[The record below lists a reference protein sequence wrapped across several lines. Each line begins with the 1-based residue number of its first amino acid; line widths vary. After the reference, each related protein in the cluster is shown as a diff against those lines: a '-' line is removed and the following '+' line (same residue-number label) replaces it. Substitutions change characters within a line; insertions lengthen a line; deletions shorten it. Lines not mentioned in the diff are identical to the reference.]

1 MRFLII
7 RLSSIGDIVL
17 TTPVIRCLY
26 KQVPG
31 ATIHYLVKKNFAS
44 ILESNPFV
52 HKVHYWKDDIAETI
66 KELSAEKFEAVI
78 DLHHNLRTFKIK
90 SALPAKSYSFHKLN
104 VEKWLMTALK
114 WNRLPDSHITDR
126 YLDTISS
133 FGAKNDGEG
142 LDYFIPEKDIIIP
155 GEISGMLNRN
165 YVSVVIGAAHYTKR
179 LPLHKMGELLKG
191 IQYPVV
197 LLGGQEDQS
206 AGNDL
211 ALHSGLQV
219 FNACGKFNL
228 NQSASLVKQSS
239 MVITHDTGLMH
250 IAAAFRKPMISI
262 WGNTIPEFG
271 MYALYGNAGTNDYRA
286 EVRGLKCRPCS
297 KIGYRQC
304 PQKHFRCM
312 EEQDIQ
318 IIIDKVNA
326 TMNMA

>member
-44 ILESNPFV
+44 ILESNPYV

-66 KELSAEKFEAVI
+66 KELSAEKFDAVI

-114 WNRLPDSHITDR
+114 WNRLPDVHITDR

-133 FGAKNDGEG
+133 FGVKNDDEG

-179 LPLHKMGELLKG
+179 LPLHKMAELLKG

-197 LLGGQEDQS
+197 LLGGQEDKP
-206 AGNDL
+206 AGDEL
-211 ALHSGLQV
+211 ALQSGLQV
-219 FNACGKFNL
+219 FNACGQFNL

-239 MVITHDTGLMH
+239 MVLTHDTGLMH
-250 IAAAFRKPMISI
+250 IAAALRKPMISI

-271 MYALYGNAGTNDYRA
+271 MYAWYGNAGIKDYRS
-286 EVRGLKCRPCS
+286 EVKGLKCRPCS
-297 KIGYRQC
+297 KIGYEQC
-304 PQKHFRCM
+304 PVKHFRCM

-318 IIIDKVNA
+318 IIIDKVNDI
-326 TMNMA
+326 MNMA